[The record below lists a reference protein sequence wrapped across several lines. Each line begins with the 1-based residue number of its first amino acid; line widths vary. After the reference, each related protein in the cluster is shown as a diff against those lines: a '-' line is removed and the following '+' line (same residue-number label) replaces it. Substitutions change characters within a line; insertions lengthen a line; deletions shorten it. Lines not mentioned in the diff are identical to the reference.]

1 MKFIHIADIHFDSP
15 FTILSN
21 NGRFGIERRIEQRQ
35 AFKEAINYIK
45 ENNIDY
51 LFISGDL
58 YENEYVR
65 KSTIEYINELF
76 KEIPNTKI
84 FISPGNH
91 DPYIKDSFY
100 NSYEWSK
107 NVKIFKGLE
116 CVETEDANIYG
127 YGFEDFYS
135 KGCELNQINLLQNG
149 KPNILVIHGNLDGAK
164 VEDKEYNVIY
174 SKDLQ
179 KFDYVALGHIHKTNY
194 KESEKAIYPGSI
206 LSLGFDEKGHH
217 GMIEG
222 ELKDK
227 KLDISFIIVDK
238 REFVVTQIDCTSCN
252 TLEELIE
259 NINSIKIEDDNFYEI
274 EIVGR
279 RNFEINIFE
288 LKRMITNERILK
300 IKNSTKMSYNLEEI
314 SNEATLKGLF
324 AKEMLE
330 RLKLV
335 QTTEEIQ
342 VIENAI
348 EIGLEVLEK

>member
-1 MKFIHIADIHFDSP
+1 MKFIHIADLHFDSP

-35 AFKEAINYIK
+35 ALKEVINYIK
-45 ENNIDY
+45 ENKIQY

-58 YENEYVR
+58 YENEYIR

-76 KEIPNTKI
+76 TEIPNTKI
-84 FISPGNH
+84 YISPGNH

-100 NSYEWSK
+100 NNFEWNR
-107 NVKIFKGLE
+107 NVKIFKELE
-116 CVETEDANIYG
+116 GIETEEANIYG
-127 YGFEDFYS
+127 YGFDDFYS
-135 KGCELNQINLLQNG
+135 KNCNIAQIELLNNG

-164 VEDKEYNVIY
+164 VEEKQYNVMY
-174 SKDLQ
+174 SRDLQ

-194 KESEKAIYPGSI
+194 RESQKIIYPGSI
-206 LSLGFDEKGHH
+206 LALGFDEPGEH

-222 ELKDK
+222 EIKDN
-227 KLDISFIIVDK
+227 KLNIEFITVDPKEFIVK
-238 REFVVTQIDCTSCN
+238 EIDCTQYS
-252 TLEELIE
+252 TIEELLE
-259 NINSIKIEDDNFYEI
+259 SINNIKIDENNFYEI
-274 EIVGR
+274 ELIGR
-279 RNFEINIFE
+279 RNFEINIYE

-300 IKNSTKMSYNLEEI
+300 IKNSTKINYNLEEI

-330 RLKLV
+330 RLESAK
-335 QTTEEIQ
+335 TIEEKEI
-342 VIENAI
+342 IENAI

>member
-1 MKFIHIADIHFDSP
+1 MKFIHIADLHFDSP

-35 AFKEAINYIK
+35 AFKEVIEHIK
-45 ENNIDY
+45 ENNIKY

-65 KSTIEYINELF
+65 KTTIDNLNELF
-76 KEIPNTKI
+76 SEIPNTKI

-91 DPYIKDSFY
+91 DPYIKESYY
-100 NSYEWSK
+100 NNYEWSK
-107 NVKIFKGLE
+107 NVKIFKGIE

-127 YGFEDFYS
+127 YGFEDFYCTNS
-135 KGCELNQINLLQNG
+135 NIGKIELLNNG

-164 VEDKEYNVIY
+164 TEEKAYNVLN

-194 KESEKAIYPGSI
+194 KESEKIIYPGSLI
-206 LSLGFDEKGHH
+206 SLGFDEKGHH
-217 GMIEG
+217 GMVEG
-222 ELKDK
+222 EINEN
-227 KLDISFIIVDK
+227 KLEVSFLIVDK
-238 REFVVTQIDCTSCN
+238 REFIVNEIDCTQFN
-252 TLEELIE
+252 TIDELIE
-259 NINSIKIEDDNFYEI
+259 CINNVKTEDDNFYEI
-274 EIVGR
+274 EIIGR
-279 RNFEINIFE
+279 RNFEINIYE

-300 IKNSTKMSYNLEEI
+300 VKNSTKLNYNLEEI

-330 RLKLV
+330 RLEHAK
-335 QTTEEIQ
+335 TIEEREI
-342 VIENAI
+342 IEKGI